1 MRVIPTMTQRAGWEA
16 SSRGL
21 ASSPVREPWMVIL
34 DPAAE
39 EKTSSPKEFAMP
51 HVGNVSSV
59 GLSSN
64 PAITAATAARRF
76 AGTNATERTASAP
89 SESVIRGEDRVEV
102 SDTARWMSELRSM
115 PDVRADKVAAA
126 REAIARGDFDTDERL
141 AVAIERIIEDLD

>member
-1 MRVIPTMTQRAGWEA
+1 
-16 SSRGL
+16 
-21 ASSPVREPWMVIL
+21 
-34 DPAAE
+34 
-39 EKTSSPKEFAMP
+39 MP